1 MDAVIALK
9 DCRHRLKACF
19 SSQLDL
25 SKHRDDLVKD
35 CKVGEG
41 LLAELKDLE
50 SELPRLYAK
59 VLTSKDL
66 PNKMDFCTVT
76 KEIAAVKNKMAEL
89 SKEINRLVRTSDVV
103 LDNQK
108 RERIEIEKLDYVLF
122 HSTKLLEEDGA
133 SELPTLT
140 ALTNQYVPLEIAR
153 ETSLATM
160 KETNKALEE
169 VRFTLDRETFKHRDT
184 VQDLKNEIKSI
195 KIEVTAIE
203 DKSYIPAV
211 AFDRRMSDRRSL
223 AMTEMNTKRKVVEDE
238 IDQLKTEIVKD
249 TTVFNANKA
258 VIEMEKTSLEQKLNN
273 TNIANSES
281 MSQVQT
287 ALNNLQA
294 EQSVNEAVLLMLEQ
308 RKEKELEEEKRAKTE
323 ELIRIQE
330 VAAKKASEEKK
341 HFAALWI
348 QLRWKAHV
356 KRQLA
361 KQKSAKKGG
370 NKRGK
375 GKGKAKK

>member
-1 MDAVIALK
+1 
-9 DCRHRLKACF
+9 
-19 SSQLDL
+19 
-25 SKHRDDLVKD
+25 
-35 CKVGEG
+35 
-41 LLAELKDLE
+41 
-50 SELPRLYAK
+50 
-59 VLTSKDL
+59 
-66 PNKMDFCTVT
+66 MDFCTVT

-103 LDNQK
+103 LGNQK
-108 RERIEIEKLDYVLF
+108 RERIEIEKLDYVLY

-211 AFDRRMSDRRSL
+211 EFDRRMSDRRSL

-294 EQSVNEAVLLMLEQ
+294 EQSVNEAVLLTLEQ
-308 RKEKELEEEKRAKTE
+308 RKEEELEEEKRAKTE

-348 QLRWKAHV
+348 QLRWKAHL

-370 NKRGK
+370 KMRGK